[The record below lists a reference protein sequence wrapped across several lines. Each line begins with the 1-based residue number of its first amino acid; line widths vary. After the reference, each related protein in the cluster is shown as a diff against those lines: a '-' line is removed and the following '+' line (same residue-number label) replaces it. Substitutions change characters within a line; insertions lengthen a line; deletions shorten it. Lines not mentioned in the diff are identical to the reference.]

1 MAKFEK
7 GNKYAAGL
15 TNSGRPPKFKNKEE
29 LISRIK
35 EYFDNS
41 VKEKFRPTITG
52 LALYLGFSSRQSIYD
67 YAKNTEYSYS
77 IKRAILVIENEYE
90 ILLTGNNVSGV
101 IFALKNMDWT
111 DKQEL
116 DVKNKVIRKLV
127 VEFVEGKK
135 KRKSRRK

>member
-7 GNKYAAGL
+7 GNKFAAGL
-15 TNSGRPPKFKNKEE
+15 TNSGKPPKFKNKED
-29 LISRIK
+29 LISKIK
-35 EYFDNS
+35 EYFDNCIKKGS
-41 VKEKFRPTITG
+41 ERPTITG
-52 LALYLGFSSRQSIYD
+52 LALFLGFASRQSIYD

-90 ILLTGNNVSGV
+90 IRLTDDKVSGV

-111 DKQEL
+111 DKQEF
-116 DVKNKVIRKLV
+116 DIKKQVIRKLV

-135 KRKSRRK
+135 RKSRKK